1 MIDRGRAKVEEASG
15 APTRAASATSGATD
29 RAQTVHD
36 LRTPLTVVVGRV
48 QLLRRHLRRS
58 DTDRASADLEAIEA
72 ALTRLSADIDRVERK
87 DRVETEEA

>member
-1 MIDRGRAKVEEASG
+1 MTDRGRDEIEATTR
-15 APTRAASATSGATD
+15 APTRAGLVASGATD

-72 ALTRLSADIDRVERK
+72 ALIRLSAAIDRVERK